1 MRPLIFPSIRLDADR
16 RASLTAAS
24 TMSSS
29 TSGSSGSIASG
40 LIFTSVSSPE
50 PVAFTVTIPP
60 PAEASTTSV
69 FASSCACASCSCIWA
84 ACFISLLK
92 SIPISGSLTV
102 EFVGVECV
110 LEQRDELLLA
120 LELRLVRGARLL
132 GRGRAEDELERE
144 PPPGHLEQR
153 IAQLGQVLLVLGE
166 LAVEVGAGGELDD
179 EALLLE
185 DDRPRLHEERLRR
198 RRGDRGEDGA
208 LPRLLQLLERQRAR
222 GQRRR
227 RGRRPGGG
235 GRRDRGG
242 VLGRGRR
249 GDRRRVGRRGGGGRR
264 RRRRAR
270 LARRRR
276 RRGSGGAVEALLQ
289 LLEAERDRL
298 ALEIGGRPRH
308 LHERKLE
315 REPRVA
321 ALA

>member
-120 LELRLVRGARLL
+120 LDLGLVGCVPLV
-132 GRGRAEDELERE
+132 GGGRAEDELERE
-144 PPPGHLEQR
+144 PPARHLEQR
-153 IAQLGQVLLVLGE
+153 LAQLGEVLLVLGE
-166 LAVEVGAGGELDD
+166 LAVEVGPRRELDD
-179 EALLLE
+179 EPLLLE
-185 DDRPRLHEERLRR
+185 HDRPRLHEERLRR
-198 RRGDRGEDGA
+198 RRGNRRQDGA
-208 LPRLLQLLERQRAR
+208 LPGLLELLQRERPGRRRAR
-222 GQRRR
+222 G
-227 RGRRPGGG
+227 GRRPGVGR
-235 GRRDRGG
+235 RRDR
-242 VLGRGRR
+242 
-249 GDRRRVGRRGGGGRR
+249 
-264 RRRRAR
+264 
-270 LARRRR
+270 
-276 RRGSGGAVEALLQ
+276 
-289 LLEAERDRL
+289 
-298 ALEIGGRPRH
+298 
-308 LHERKLE
+308 
-315 REPRVA
+315 
-321 ALA
+321 